1 MLARTVTP
9 GFHVVDRANWYGT
22 WTLYVREVW
31 HFLKTPVR
39 SIFAP
44 TATSLLFLAI
54 FTLALGGTVREVKG
68 VSLAEFLA
76 PGLVMMAMV
85 HAAFENAAASLVQG
99 KLLGNIVDILTPP
112 LSPGEITLALVFGG
126 ASRALMTGAVLF
138 VAMQPFVP
146 MVPIHP
152 AFVVFYAVATSLLLA
167 MVGVVA
173 GLWAAKWDHLAAVTN
188 FTVMPLM
195 FLSGTFYSIERLPG
209 AWHTASQF
217 NPLFYVIDGFRYG
230 FIGEADGVLGLGVV
244 VVTVLLAALWLVCHR
259 LIAVGYNLK
268 A

>member
-1 MLARTVTP
+1 MTTGPHIVGRV
-9 GFHVVDRANWYGT
+9 NWYGA
-22 WTLYVREVW
+22 WTLYLREVW
-31 HFLKTPVR
+31 RFLKTPVR
-39 SIFAP
+39 AILAP

-85 HAAFENAAASLVQG
+85 HAAFENAAGSLVQG

-112 LSPGEITLALVFGG
+112 LSPGEVTLALVLGG
-126 ASRALMTGAVLF
+126 ASRALITGAVLL
-138 VAMQPFVP
+138 VAMQPFVTL
-146 MVPIHP
+146 VPRHP
-152 AFVVFYAVATSLLLA
+152 EFVLFHALAASLLLA

-209 AWHTASQF
+209 AWHTASQL

-230 FIGEADGVLGLGVV
+230 FIGKADGALGLGVIV
-244 VVTVLLAALWLVCHR
+244 VATLVAALWLACHR

>member
-1 MLARTVTP
+1 MTS
-9 GFHVVDRANWYGT
+9 GFHIVDRANWYGA

-31 HFLKTPVR
+31 RFLKTPVR
-39 SIFAP
+39 SICAP

-54 FTLALGGTVREVKG
+54 FSLALGDTLREVKG

-85 HAAFENAAASLVQG
+85 HAAFENAAGSLVQG

-112 LSPGEITLALVFGG
+112 LSPGEITLALVLGG
-126 ASRALMTGAVLF
+126 ASRGLITGAVLL

-146 MVPIHP
+146 LFPLHP
-152 AFVVFYAVATSLLLA
+152 GFVVFYAVAASLLLA
-167 MVGVVA
+167 MAGVVA
-173 GLWAAKWDHLAAVTN
+173 GLWAEKWDHLAALTN

-195 FLSGTFYSIERLPG
+195 FLSGVFYSIERLPG
-209 AWHTASQF
+209 AWHTASQL

-230 FIGEADGVLGLGVV
+230 FIGVADGALGLGVIV
-244 VVTVLLAALWLVCHR
+244 VATLVAALWLVCRR
-259 LIAVGYNLK
+259 LIAVGYKLK